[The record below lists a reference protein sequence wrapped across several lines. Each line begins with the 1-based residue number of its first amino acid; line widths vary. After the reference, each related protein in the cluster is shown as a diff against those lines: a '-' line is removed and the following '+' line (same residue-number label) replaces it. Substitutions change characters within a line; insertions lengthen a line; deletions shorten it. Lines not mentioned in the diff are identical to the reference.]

1 MEVKVELD
9 QVDIYQ
15 VELVADTPQV
25 LELVQELALE
35 NHLKAMGELLELE
48 MGLVVMV
55 AEQLVMDQ
63 EEPGPD

>member
-1 MEVKVELD
+1 MELD

-25 LELVQELALE
+25 LEQ
-35 NHLKAMGELLELE
+35 AMGELLELE

>member
-1 MEVKVELD
+1 MELD